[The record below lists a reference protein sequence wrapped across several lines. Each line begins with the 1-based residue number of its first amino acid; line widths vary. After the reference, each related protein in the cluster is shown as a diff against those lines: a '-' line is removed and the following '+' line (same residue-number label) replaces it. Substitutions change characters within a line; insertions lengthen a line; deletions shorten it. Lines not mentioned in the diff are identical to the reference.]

1 VPCNPIE
8 PETLVIREVPPRL
21 PNPPS
26 EKSITIPGEMLPP
39 PPRKLVIERLPELPD
54 KPQDIHIERWLPFKD
69 IKRQVILNPK
79 PSDPVVTKPKNVI
92 INWGKRNCSQINTD
106 IINLGVEKAD
116 PLIYVIR
123 IKISHNKR

>member
-1 VPCNPIE
+1 M
-8 PETLVIREVPPRL
+8 PPRI

-26 EKSITIPGEMLPP
+26 EKCITIPGEMLPP
-39 PPRKLVIERLPELPD
+39 PPRKVVIERLPELPD

-79 PSDPVVTKPKNVI
+79 PEDPIATKPKNII
-92 INWGKRNCSQINTD
+92 INWAKRNCSQINTD

-116 PLIYVIR
+116 PLIYVCYFVYTIL
-123 IKISHNKR
+123 IEF